1 MEIVFHIEGWEW
13 EKREFGWRS
22 FWTVKTP
29 SMNSWI
35 VKYTGSVYS
44 YREWVFSRLASHL
57 GLNTRNVSL
66 ARISESDLHQTGQQ
80 DSDPFQL
87 LLEPVETHSDT
98 PCNPNCPF
106 PEWQRC
112 LREENDICEKLGF
125 ISIDNAVDY
134 ILKDFMAD
142 IFGANEPSE
151 YLFGADHRFY
161 IIDNEQM
168 FSTKG
173 SGEISA
179 PWLFAKNNAYSECG
193 HNLLIDLCRK
203 IISLTDANLR
213 DIARCPDNYKV
224 NKKWPILPILRK
236 GKKIAY
242 SILTYG

>member
-1 MEIVFHIEGWEW
+1 MENVFHIEGWEW
-13 EKREFGWRS
+13 EKLEIGLRS
-22 FWTVKTP
+22 IWTVKDP
-29 SMNSWI
+29 STKRWI
-35 VKYTGSVYS
+35 VKYTGSFYS

-57 GLNTRNVSL
+57 GLNARKVIL
-66 ARISESDLHQTGQQ
+66 AHISKLDIKQTGHENY
-80 DSDPFQL
+80 DPFQL
-87 LLEPVETHSDT
+87 LLEYVTIHSDT
-98 PCNPNCPF
+98 PCNSNCPF
-106 PEWQRC
+106 PVWQRY
-112 LREENDICEKLGF
+112 LHEENDICEKLGF

-168 FSTKG
+168 FSTGG

-193 HNLLIDLCRK
+193 RNLLFGLCRK
-203 IISLTDANLR
+203 IISLTDDNLR
-213 DIARCPDNYKV
+213 EIARCPDNYKV
-224 NKKWPILPILRK
+224 DKKWPILPILRK
-236 GKKIAY
+236 GKRIAY